1 MPTIITLDAAQVTHA
16 LNQLS
21 QRITNMQ
28 PAMESIGK
36 KIAGLVDLSF
46 IDTHDPYGNPWAAL
60 SPVTIAKR
68 RNSSSKPLNDT
79 GALRESITSNA
90 TQHDVTIG
98 TTELYG
104 KTHQFG
110 ANQGEYAP
118 HVPWGDVPARP
129 FLPTDGLPALWQQ
142 DILDVIRHHLES
154 GI

>member
-1 MPTIITLDAAQVTHA
+1 MTTITLDATQVTHA

-21 QRITNMQ
+21 QRVINMQ
-28 PAMESIGK
+28 PAMVDVGK
-36 KIAGLVDLSF
+36 TIALLIDQTF
-46 IDTHDPYGNPWAAL
+46 INTHDPYDNPWAAL

-79 GALRESITSNA
+79 GRLKASITSNA
-90 TQHDVTIG
+90 TQHEVTIG

-118 HVPWGDVPARP
+118 HVPWGDIPARP

-142 DILDVIRHHLES
+142 DIIDVIRHHLES

>member
-1 MPTIITLDAAQVTHA
+1 MTTITLDATQVTHA

-21 QRITNMQ
+21 RRVINMH

-36 KIAGLVDLSF
+36 EIAGLVDLSF

-79 GALRESITSNA
+79 GVLKESITSNA
-90 TQHDVTIG
+90 SPHEVTIG

-154 GI
+154 AN